1 MTPDC
6 SHCHAYEY
14 ADLNYT
20 VTLTTESGE
29 SKNETAAN
37 DTMLELMLEGY
48 ECEGITI
55 EISLPGNCHPVT
67 LTAALLL
74 GNTALT
80 SQRGPTCRVCC
91 VCFTADP
98 VYPKPAG
105 LKFVLLNNT
114 SFALTWAHPST
125 GALLEVE
132 DEEYTYSVK
141 GDVAATNESVFQ
153 YNTNIS
159 SSTAPWEVVDVSGRE
174 CQEIEFSISL
184 ERDCRELYTTAS
196 LPLCECLICSQS
208 ETYTI

>member
-1 MTPDC
+1 MFPEITPLTWTSLSLQWMTPDC
-6 SHCHAYEY
+6 SHCHAYEF

-20 VTLTTESGE
+20 VTLTTETGE

-105 LKFVLLNNT
+105 LKVVLLNKA
-114 SFALTWAHPST
+114 SFALTWAHPNT

-132 DEEYTYSVK
+132 DEEYTY
-141 GDVAATNESVFQ
+141 
-153 YNTNIS
+153 
-159 SSTAPWEVVDVSGRE
+159 
-174 CQEIEFSISL
+174 C
-184 ERDCRELYTTAS
+184 ERRGGCY
-196 LPLCECLICSQS
+196 
-208 ETYTI
+208 

>member
-1 MTPDC
+1 
-6 SHCHAYEY
+6 
-14 ADLNYT
+14 
-20 VTLTTESGE
+20 
-29 SKNETAAN
+29 
-37 DTMLELMLEGY
+37 MLELMLEGY

-80 SQRGPTCRVCC
+80 SQHGLTCRVCC

-105 LKFVLLNNT
+105 LKVVLLNNA
-114 SFALTWAHPST
+114 SFALTWAHPNT

-141 GDVAATNESVFQ
+141 GEVVATNEVSSNTTLTLTPLLLPGRWWMSVGE
-153 YNTNIS
+153 S
-159 SSTAPWEVVDVSGRE
+159 VR
-174 CQEIEFSISL
+174 
-184 ERDCRELYTTAS
+184 R
-196 LPLCECLICSQS
+196 
-208 ETYTI
+208 